1 MAGGIVSPTFG
12 GGEAMRSVRVFLSL
26 TAAVLLAALAAA
38 PAAAQERVAFTGQVV
53 DASNGAPLAG
63 AVVTIPGVGWAV
75 TEPDGR
81 FSIPRVEP
89 GPYNVIIR
97 RLDYL
102 TDERRIRVGAA
113 AEEPVIRLTQKA
125 LALEELR
132 VSVNRLEGRLD
143 RRLRSMA
150 VAYRVFD
157 QDRIERAP
165 MSNAGDFVRMY
176 GVSPVPCP
184 HDAFTDCVMKR
195 GQLQVLRVYVDER
208 ESFEQLGELSSYPM
222 DYIQRVEVI
231 NGTMVRVYTRWY
243 MRNAARQNIV
253 PVMTF

>member
-1 MAGGIVSPTFG
+1 
-12 GGEAMRSVRVFLSL
+12 MRSIRGFLWVAS
-26 TAAVLLAALAAA
+26 AVLVAALAAA

-75 TEPDGR
+75 TEADGR
-81 FSIPRVEP
+81 FSLPRVEP
-89 GPYNVIIR
+89 GPYNVIVR

-102 TDERRIRVGAA
+102 TDERRVQVGGGGA
-113 AEEPVIRLTQKA
+113 EPVIRLTQKA

-150 VAYRVFD
+150 VAYRVYDEEYF
-157 QDRIERAP
+157 RRAP
-165 MSNAGDFVRMY
+165 LSNAADFVRMY
-176 GVSPVPCP
+176 GLSPIACP
-184 HDAFTDCVMKR
+184 EAPWMDCVMKR
-195 GQLQVLRVYVDER
+195 GQMRPLRVYVDER
-208 ESFEQLGELSSYPM
+208 ESLEQLNELRSYPM
-222 DYIQRVEVI
+222 DYIQRIEVI
-231 NGTMVRVYTRWY
+231 DRTMVRVYTRWY

-253 PVMTF
+253 PVMLF